1 MEPHGPFLNL
11 TAAAAY
17 CGWAPR
23 YFAKLLKEYD
33 VPRFGPR
40 KNRFATTV
48 LDAFMATPEA
58 FKRTPVSLKKR
69 RRTPIKIVV
78 PQRECAS

>member
-11 TAAAAY
+11 AAAAAY

-33 VPRFGPR
+33 LPRFGPR

-48 LDAFMATPEA
+48 LDAFMSAPETFKSTPA
-58 FKRTPVSLKKR
+58 PRAR
-69 RRTPIKIVV
+69 RSRKQIMVVV
-78 PQRECAS
+78 PGRERAS